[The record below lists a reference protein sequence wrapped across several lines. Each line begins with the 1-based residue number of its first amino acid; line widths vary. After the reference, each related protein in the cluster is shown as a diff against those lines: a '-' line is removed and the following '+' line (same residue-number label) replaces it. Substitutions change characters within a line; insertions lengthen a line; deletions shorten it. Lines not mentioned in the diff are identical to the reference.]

1 MAEQAF
7 LNWQFSPQGAY
18 PPTTLERQWGGFF
31 PTDEDEYKLEIVHEK
46 LWAVEEGWLKK
57 EWERGW
63 QEMSMWYASEE
74 FVAARMKGEV

>member
-1 MAEQAF
+1 
-7 LNWQFSPQGAY
+7 L
-18 PPTTLERQWGGFF
+18 
-31 PTDEDEYKLEIVHEK
+31 KIVHEK